1 MKTII
6 HKHFSKN
13 INVILKKKKPK
24 IYITGDS
31 EISFDEYEKEL
42 SDKESFNRQ
51 TAVTLLTN

>member
-1 MKTII
+1 M
-6 HKHFSKN
+6 
-13 INVILKKKKPK
+13 NVILKKKNPK

-51 TAVTLLTN
+51 NAVTLLTN